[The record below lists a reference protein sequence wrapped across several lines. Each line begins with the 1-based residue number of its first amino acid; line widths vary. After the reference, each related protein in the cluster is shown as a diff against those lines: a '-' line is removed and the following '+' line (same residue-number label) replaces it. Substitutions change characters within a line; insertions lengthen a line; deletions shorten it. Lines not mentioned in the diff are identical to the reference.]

1 MSRPFPTTIDGKLEM
16 AMDYKVRGNIV
27 CAAIIQYLWL
37 NDWTSTGNELF
48 TRELY
53 KKAIIEYSK
62 AISFTK
68 GLPGRKQGLEGV
80 SRVASDSTGSNEE
93 KISPEQEIVT
103 IDLEV
108 TVKTNIT
115 TCYLRLNNGTKAL
128 DTIKEAL
135 VLRPMAWKSLMRQSE
150 AYLLLGL
157 TDKAMKSIDLAL
169 SSNRSTD
176 NNQLIDSNIE
186 TNLLKVKDKIKKQM
200 KKEDLHQR
208 KTFGKIFERANDD
221 SNSNQISLDN
231 PPIQK
236 TDVSSIINLAAA
248 AHDANA
254 NDNDTSS

>member
-1 MSRPFPTTIDGKLEM
+1 MSI
-16 AMDYKVRGNIV
+16 
-27 CAAIIQYLWL
+27 
-37 NDWTSTGNELF
+37 GNEF
-48 TRELY
+48 FSRELY

-80 SRVASDSTGSNEE
+80 SRVASDSTGSNGD
-93 KISPEQEIVT
+93 KITPEQELAT

-115 TCYLRLNNGTKAL
+115 TCYLKLNNGTKAL

-150 AYLLLGL
+150 VYLLLGL

-176 NNQLIDSNIE
+176 NNNQLIDSNIE
-186 TNLLKVKDKIKKQM
+186 SNLLKVKERIKKQI

-208 KTFGKIFERANDD
+208 KTFGKIFEKANDE
-221 SNSNQISLDN
+221 SYSNQINLSSS
-231 PPIQK
+231 PIPM
-236 TDVSSIINLAAA
+236 TDVSSTINFAATV
-248 AHDANA
+248 
-254 NDNDTSS
+254 NDSSASINTTSSSLND

>member
-1 MSRPFPTTIDGKLEM
+1 MSRPFPTTIDGKIEM
-16 AMDYKVRGNIV
+16 AMDYKMR
-27 CAAIIQYLWL
+27 
-37 NDWTSTGNELF
+37 GNELF
-48 TRELY
+48 TSELY
-53 KKAIIEYSK
+53 KKAIVEYSK

-80 SRVASDSTGSNEE
+80 SRVASDSTGSNED
-93 KISPEQEIVT
+93 KITPEQEVAT

-115 TCYLRLNNGTKAL
+115 TCYLKLNNGTKAL

-186 TNLLKVKDKIKKQM
+186 TNLLKVKEKIKKQM

-208 KTFGKIFERANDD
+208 KTFGKIFEKANDD
-221 SNSNQISLDN
+221 SNSNQISSDIS
-231 PPIQK
+231 P
-236 TDVSSIINLAAA
+236 TDVSSTINPAAA
-248 AHDANA
+248 AAANDANA
-254 NDNDTSS
+254 SFNSPSSLKD